1 MSQPSLAP
9 RFLYTFCIGYAGSLI
24 LDPGGNLLPYLSMGM
39 IILGVIYGMSSAPGK
54 SYASIIL
61 VIALIFPLA
70 ALNSIISTNPSDTSL
85 KWLLWLATI
94 FAMFAMAQ
102 RAGSSVDEALCKNT
116 APAFFVIWVFLA
128 IKGNVI
134 ADSLKERAFT
144 LHLSAFYANL
154 LICSGLFVPKKFYR
168 FIFVIFGLVGALT
181 SGSRA
186 AFLFLPLVF
195 IPGIV
200 YYYRV
205 KFSSIAIVSMVVGA
219 LFFILQNQT
228 LNALTF
234 GRKGE
239 EITNIDSIELAE
251 KSAGGRAELRQQGL
265 DYILQKPWGYGYGQS
280 IEVILDG
287 KSLGNNLHNGYL
299 NVATQMGLH
308 IFLIYV
314 SLIGWVYYTL
324 MTNERISRRSRFFTI
339 SILTCVLL
347 RAISESFSLFDL
359 GHPAAF
365 FCIFLISLLVTR
377 NQNPQRQYA

>member
-1 MSQPSLAP
+1 MNKPNLAP

-39 IILGVIYGMSSAPGK
+39 IILGVIYGMNSASGK

-70 ALNSIISTNPSDTSL
+70 ALNSIVSTNAADSSL
-85 KWLLWLATI
+85 KWLLWMATL
-94 FAMFAMAQ
+94 FGMFTMAQ

-116 APAFFVIWVFLA
+116 APAFFIIWVFMA
-128 IKGNVI
+128 IKGNVLAESI
-134 ADSLKERAFT
+134 KERTFT

-154 LICSGLFVPKKFYR
+154 LICSGLFMPKKFYR
-168 FIFVIFGLVGALT
+168 IIFVLLGLVGALT

-186 AFLFLPLVF
+186 AFIFLPLVF
-195 IPGIV
+195 IPGVV

-205 KFSSIAIVSMVVGA
+205 KFSSIAMVSMVVGA

-239 EITNIDSIELAE
+239 EITNIDSMELAE
-251 KSAGGRAELRQQGL
+251 RSAGGRAELRQMGV
-265 DYILQKPWGYGYGQS
+265 DYIKDKPWGYGYGQS
-280 IEVILDG
+280 IDVVLDG

-308 IFLIYV
+308 IFLIYI
-314 SLIGWVYYTL
+314 SFIGWVYHKL
-324 MTNERISRRSRFFTI
+324 MTNERISRRSRYFTL
-339 SILTCVLL
+339 SILTCAFL

-365 FCIFLISLLVTR
+365 FCIFLISLLITR
-377 NQNPQRQYA
+377 NQNPQRQFA

>member
-1 MSQPSLAP
+1 MNKPNLAP

-39 IILGVIYGMSSAPGK
+39 IILGVIYGMNSASGK

-70 ALNSIISTNPSDTSL
+70 ALNSIVSTNAEDSSL
-85 KWLLWLATI
+85 KWLLWMATL
-94 FAMFAMAQ
+94 FGMFAMAQ

-116 APAFFVIWVFLA
+116 APAFFIIWVFLA
-128 IKGNVI
+128 IKGNVMAESI
-134 ADSLKERAFT
+134 KERSFT

-154 LICSGLFVPKKFYR
+154 VICSGLFIPKKFYR
-168 FIFVIFGLVGALT
+168 IIFVLLGLVGALT

-186 AFLFLPLVF
+186 AFIFLPLVF
-195 IPGIV
+195 IPGVV

-205 KFSSIAIVSMVVGA
+205 KFSSIAVVSMVVGG

-239 EITNIDSIELAE
+239 EITNIDSMELAE
-251 KSAGGRAELRQQGL
+251 RSAGGRAELRQMGI
-265 DYILQKPWGYGYGQS
+265 DYIKDKPWGYGYGQS
-280 IEVILDG
+280 IDIVLDG

-308 IFLIYV
+308 IFLIYI
-314 SLIGWVYYTL
+314 SFIGWVYYKL
-324 MTNERISRRSRFFTI
+324 MTNERISRRSRFFTL
-339 SILTCVLL
+339 SILTCAFL

-365 FCIFLISLLVTR
+365 FCIFLISLLITR
-377 NQNPQRQYA
+377 NQNPQRQFA

>member
-1 MSQPSLAP
+1 MNKPNLAP
-9 RFLYTFCIGYAGSLI
+9 RFLYTFCFGYAGSLI
-24 LDPGGNLLPYLSMGM
+24 LDPVGSLLPYLSMGM
-39 IILGVIYGMSSAPGK
+39 IILGVIYGMNSAPGK

-61 VIALIFPLA
+61 VIAVIFPLA
-70 ALNSIISTNPSDTSL
+70 ALNSIISSNPTDTSL
-85 KWLLWLATI
+85 KWVLWLATL
-94 FAMFAMAQ
+94 FGMFAMAQ

-116 APAFFVIWVFLA
+116 APAFFIIWLFLA
-128 IKGNVI
+128 IKGNAMAESV
-134 ADSLKERAFT
+134 KERSFT

-154 LICSGLFVPKKFYR
+154 LICSGLFVPKKSYR
-168 FIFVIFGLVGALT
+168 IFFVFVGLIGALT

-205 KFSSIAIVSMVVGA
+205 KFSSIALVSMVVGA
-219 LFFILQNQT
+219 LFFIINNPT

-239 EITNIDSIELAE
+239 DVTDIDSMELAE
-251 KSAGGRAELRQQGL
+251 RSAGGRAELRQMGI
-265 DYILQKPWGYGYGQS
+265 DYIKEKPWGYGYGQS
-280 IEVILDG
+280 IEVMLDG

-308 IFLIYV
+308 IFLIYI
-314 SLIGWVYYTL
+314 SFIGWVYYKL
-324 MTNERISRRSRFFTI
+324 MTNERISRRSRFFTL
-339 SILTCVLL
+339 SILTCAFL

-365 FCIFLISLLVTR
+365 FCIFLISLLITR
-377 NQNPQRQYA
+377 NQNPQRQFA